1 MTEAET
7 HSRRRRVKK
16 PETPEHREKRL
27 RALAVSLADREH
39 RAAAALAA
47 RTGQL
52 PRNRGHVTPLEDIED
67 EEKRLAVQRARV
79 ERLEALLA
87 QTERKRETRAK
98 IILGATLLAEA
109 RTGRNDP
116 LLATFIDILDRRL
129 DRPRDRLAV
138 HELLG
143 LPISP
148 LKPGNPS
155 PALPDFNSMAQ
166 AAAESLQTRK
176 IRPSDI
182 DPDYADLDPPKAS
195 RPPRSQRRRAK

>member
-7 HSRRRRVKK
+7 LSRRRRVKR
-16 PETPEHREKRL
+16 PETPEQRENRL
-27 RALAVSLADREH
+27 QALAVSLADREH

-52 PRNRGHVTPLEDIED
+52 PRNRGHVTPLKDIED

-109 RTGRNDP
+109 RTGKNDP

-129 DRPRDRLAV
+129 ERPRDRLAV

-148 LKPGNPS
+148 LKAAAPS
-155 PALPDFNSMAQ
+155 PALPDFDAMTRS
-166 AAAESLQTRK
+166 AAAGRPRSAIK
-176 IRPSDI
+176 PSDI
-182 DPDYADLDPPKAS
+182 DPDYADLDPPRAS
-195 RPPRSQRRRAK
+195 RPPGSRRHRAK